1 MHLLHSKIIIRV
13 CKKVG
18 RGKREKGTWEYGER
32 GRGISGEGKG
42 CRRGGGGVGGGNRR
56 SIECKMGKQ

>member
-1 MHLLHSKIIIRV
+1 VEKNNTTHILHSKIIIRV

-18 RGKREKGTWEYGER
+18 RGKREKGTWEYGGK

-42 CRRGGGGVGGGNRR
+42 VEGDEGEWEVGVG
-56 SIECKMGKQ
+56 KA